1 MRKSW
6 GCFLVFVSNAFLFC
20 KRKTCQ
26 KAQYRTGI
34 YVDRRSIEEA
44 EESKLSDLE
53 SCPLK
58 CIRRVNPKLPRRPK
72 QPPKHAPSWIE
83 DKPISTWSELHR
95 FVNKLIYHKQ
105 LIYFTKSKNRIDGCS
120 AGSSFNRNAQFSTP
134 IQHQL
139 NTNTDIPHQLKI

>member
-1 MRKSW
+1 MVQSKITSYFRTRIKNCSQ
-6 GCFLVFVSNAFLFC
+6 
-20 KRKTCQ
+20 KTSPT

-95 FVNKLIYHKQ
+95 FDNI
-105 LIYFTKSKNRIDGCS
+105 F
-120 AGSSFNRNAQFSTP
+120 
-134 IQHQL
+134 L
-139 NTNTDIPHQLKI
+139 NTCGN